1 MYATDITL
9 QVHTHTRVGFP
20 PGFWCRLQ
28 LLAYPGTSKREK
40 YTFKQVEV
48 HMYLASFPDPA
59 QLSVACSTEKRGEPG
74 NFSHVSMTQSE
85 NGENLPN

>member
-1 MYATDITL
+1 MPLTQATS
-9 QVHTHTRVGFP
+9 THTYQSWLSSWLLVQASAFGI
-20 PGFWCRLQ
+20 PGNFKER
-28 LLAYPGTSKREK
+28 K